1 MNLASMNK
9 FHCWLVVI
17 LTFFASNVSVAQN
30 VDTFWGEYARLQNS
44 GNHLGMI
51 KLLQNNKML
60 FENSN
65 DIDRFVYHILLAN
78 SQLSINDIDN
88 GTKALNTCS
97 LLHERMDSVTLQKLK
112 DDETLNL
119 LLGKYHYLIGKLY
132 FYNGYYQDAEANLLE
147 CYNTL
152 IKRNDH
158 EKLGLFRDLH
168 LQLGLF
174 YMRFNNMPSA
184 LRYLRDSKLGS
195 EANLLFDNV
204 YCRTLM
210 MLGFIYLNQ
219 EDFLKA
225 KMYFDEAAYTLENLK
240 NTGDIYMIQAMLSSC
255 YLKMGYK
262 AEAKR
267 IVLNGISQY
276 QKVGSSNSNLSMLY
290 SALGNIH
297 FTSGDYASAKAIFK
311 KAYDI
316 AKKDKSKSDYE
327 RLTEYS
333 NLAIAQFVTNDM
345 KYKRMTADMSVTII
359 EDVIQQFSF
368 LSSDERARYWNQ
380 QSDYLAKFNA
390 MLFLSDDNKYF
401 DQVYNNTVF
410 SKGLL
415 LRTTNQISQQL
426 SKTKNESLRES
437 AFRLQKLQ
445 KKILSEE
452 MTPQKLKLAKDSIRL
467 LEKELVTNLVGYQSV
482 DSLRNQYDFQY
493 IKRSLC
499 ENEAAIE
506 FIKLPELTINAD
518 TINDY
523 YAAIIFNKDADHP
536 HIVRLCSDETLAR
549 IQQIPDVIKDSRL
562 QENAQN
568 ELYRQ
573 YLYGNGDFV
582 KKRLGK
588 KPIKF
593 TCVGD
598 SLYKLIWQPLESYLQ
613 ETSTVYYSTSGQ
625 LSSIAFN
632 ALSVDSI
639 SLSEKYS
646 LHCLSSTSE
655 IPTIKSILKDKPLS
669 ATLYGGINYDT
680 SREEMQ
686 SQSRGYSINS
696 SRGTFEA
703 RSANGERGS
712 WGFLSGSEKEAVD
725 IAAQLTSCDIDNKL
739 LTSSQANEESFKA
752 NSGHSPNLFH
762 IATHGFFYSDAKD
775 KGVEDFLRGIKGLE
789 NVNSIQA
796 TLSRAGILFSG
807 ANRAWRGES
816 TEKDIEDG
824 ILTAEEVSHLDL
836 SNTDMVVLSACETGL
851 GKDVASEGVFGLQR
865 AFKLAGVKTL
875 VMSLWKVP
883 DAETSQLMQ
892 LFYANWLGG
901 MNKHEAFQT
910 AQLKIK
916 ESHPNPYF
924 WAGFIMLD

>member
-1 MNLASMNK
+1 MNLVSMNK
-9 FHCWLVVI
+9 LHYYLVSI
-17 LTFFASNVSVAQN
+17 LMLLFSNVSVAQDT
-30 VDTFWGEYARLQNS
+30 DTFWNEYERLQNT
-44 GNHLGMI
+44 GNKYDI
-51 KLLQNNKML
+51 ITLLQNNKIL
-60 FENSN
+60 FESSGE
-65 DIDRFVYHILLAN
+65 IGRFVYYMLLAN
-78 SQLSINDIDN
+78 SQLSINDIGN
-88 GTKALNTCS
+88 ATKSLSTCTALR
-97 LLHERMDSVTLQKLK
+97 ERMDSSALQILK
-112 DDETLNL
+112 DDENLNL
-119 LLGKYHYLIGKLY
+119 LLGKYHYLIGYSY
-132 FYNGYYQDAEANLLE
+132 FNNGYYQNAETNLLE
-147 CYNTL
+147 SYNIL
-152 IKRNDH
+152 ITREDH
-158 EKLGLFRDLH
+158 EKLELFRTLH

-174 YMRFNNMPSA
+174 YIRFNNIPSA

-204 YCRTLM
+204 YCQTLL
-210 MLGFIYLNQ
+210 MLGLIYLNQ
-219 EDFLKA
+219 EDYLKA
-225 KMYFDEAAYTLENLK
+225 KMYFDEATYTLENLN
-240 NTGDIYMIQAMLSSC
+240 NTKDVHLIQALLGSC

-262 AEAKR
+262 EEAKR
-267 IVLNGISQY
+267 IILDGISQC
-276 QKVGSSNSNLSMLY
+276 KKMKSSNSNLSMLY
-290 SALGNIH
+290 SALGSIH
-297 FTSGDYASAKAIFK
+297 FLNKDYTSAKAICK
-311 KAYDI
+311 EAYGI

-327 RLTEYS
+327 CLLEGS
-333 NLAIAQFVTNDM
+333 NLAIAQFMTNDL
-345 KYKRMTADMSVTII
+345 KYKRMVAEMSTTII

-368 LSSDERARYWNQ
+368 LSSDERARYWEQ

-390 MLFLSDDNKYF
+390 MLFLSNDNKYF

-415 LRTTNQISQQL
+415 LRTTKQISQQL
-426 SKTKNESLRES
+426 STTKNESLRES
-437 AFRLQKLQ
+437 ASRLQMLQ
-445 KKILSEE
+445 KRIFLEE
-452 MTPQKLKLAKDSIRL
+452 ITPQNLKLAKDSIRL
-467 LEKELVTNLVGYQSV
+467 LEKELVTNLVGYQST

-493 IKRSLC
+493 IKRSL
-499 ENEAAIE
+499 EANEAAIE

-598 SLYKLIWQPLESYLQ
+598 SLHKLIWQPLESYLK

-625 LSSIAFN
+625 LNSIAFN

-646 LHCLSSTSE
+646 LHYLSSTSE

-807 ANRAWRGES
+807 ANRAWHGES

-836 SNTDMVVLSACETGL
+836 SNTDMVVLSSCETGL